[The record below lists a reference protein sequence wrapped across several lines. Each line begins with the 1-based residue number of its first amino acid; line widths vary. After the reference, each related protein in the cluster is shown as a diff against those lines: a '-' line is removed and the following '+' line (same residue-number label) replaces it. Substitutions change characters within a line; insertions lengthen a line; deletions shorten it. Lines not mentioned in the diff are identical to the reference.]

1 MHSRQAKQ
9 SKSNPTLRP
18 KSCGDLERISLLRT
32 RMQLTRASKHHVAN
46 GPSVTALV
54 GARDSQLPDTVHQV
68 EVSLNY
74 FHAQLVFPHE
84 CQTSLDN
91 LCCTSQNLLRGQ

>member
-9 SKSNPTLRP
+9 SKSNPTL
-18 KSCGDLERISLLRT
+18 SLVQTLNEFHCCKQECSSIRE
-32 RMQLTRASKHHVAN
+32 SKHHVAN

-54 GARDSQLPDTVHQV
+54 GACDSQLPETVHQV

-91 LCCTSQNLLRGQ
+91 LCCTLQNLLRGQ